1 MANPVR
7 RIGTGRVY
15 TLARYLKRLSRME
28 IYTTLLLTILGVG
41 IVADHVLTV
50 KTFESTHADEARMNL
65 AGIQRTLSQRA
76 ALLAHEFKATG
87 SASVAGELKTTVAQ
101 FLENHSTLLGQDNH
115 LNELALDGSA
125 LRSLDNI
132 SLEVTTYA
140 RDIIL
145 AGEGRL
151 EYLPSAAE
159 ADVIFRQLDSVVE
172 VLESSVADRNRG
184 IVQMTWATGA
194 ASLLLLA
201 ALGYWH
207 FRNAVFADKRETARQ
222 ILKTQSLFEQY
233 DNSPVIQYRVAD
245 SGKLL
250 RVNRAWEAAFGCDRD
265 QALGSSI
272 FDFVEP
278 ETAKQLQESI
288 AAGTK
293 FRLMDGMKITM
304 RRFDGSPM
312 PATVYAGDQ
321 QVDNASGEGC
331 LDVIVIDK
339 TEAEE
344 ARKQAAFAQEAEQD
358 SFRYSPIPLFST
370 DEKGRCLRANA
381 AMMEMLEAD
390 TDEELAEMDLWHPI
404 AVAAKRLGRSVTSR
418 VSSSK
423 ETVFSQAGRAYDVI
437 LYMRRCRVSESGAL
451 GFEGAFIDVTELEE
465 AKRLVER
472 SRERF
477 RKLYDSTPVMLC
489 TADADGNV
497 TDINEHFLK
506 HMNLHRDSVSG
517 VRFDSFIC
525 NKDRDRFTEWLGA
538 TIDGGE
544 SSVIDIDFGESAD
557 ACFASRLY
565 MQPERSR
572 SGKLTGVSYTILDLS
587 EQVKAEQ
594 ERDVIAG
601 RLQTAEKLEAIGQL
615 AAGIAHEINT
625 PCQYVA
631 DNLTFLSQAVTEIL
645 PGRDSENSANDSD
658 AVPPQS
664 PVDLEFYAQELPSAI
679 DQSID
684 GMTQI
689 KKIVRAMKD
698 FSHPGGDS
706 KEPVDLNQLIES
718 VTTVSRSE
726 WKYIA
731 EVSLD
736 LDSSLAPVTCAGS
749 AINQVVL
756 NMIVNAAHALES
768 KFTDGSLGN
777 IGISTKHCG
786 DHVEIRIADNGEG
799 ISADNLSS
807 IFNPFFTTK
816 EVGKG
821 TGQGL
826 SIAHR
831 IVTEEHG
838 GLLDVESVPGEGTTF
853 IISLPMAELEVA
865 V

>member
-1 MANPVR
+1 M
-7 RIGTGRVY
+7 
-15 TLARYLKRLSRME
+15 LARYLKRLSRME

-50 KTFESTHADEARMNL
+50 KSFESTHADEARMNL

-87 SASVAGELKTTVAQ
+87 SAEVADELKATTAQ
-101 FLENHSTLLGQDNH
+101 FLENHSTLLGEYAH
-115 LNELALDGSA
+115 SSELALDGSA
-125 LRSLDNI
+125 LE
-132 SLEVTTYA
+132 SLERISSEVTIYA
-140 RDIIL
+140 RDIVL
-145 AGEGRL
+145 SGEGRF

-159 ADVIFRQLDSVVE
+159 ADVIFRRLDSVVAM
-172 VLESSVADRNRG
+172 LESSVADRNRS
-184 IVQMTWATGA
+184 IVELTWATGA

-201 ALGYWH
+201 VLGYWH
-207 FRNAVFADKRETARQ
+207 FRNAVFADKRATARQ
-222 ILKTQSLFEQY
+222 KLTAQSLYEQY

-250 RVNRAWEAAFGCDRD
+250 KVNRAWESAFGCNRE
-265 QALGSSI
+265 QAIGSSV
-272 FDFVEP
+272 FDFVE
-278 ETAKQLQESI
+278 ENTAKQLQGSI
-288 AAGTK
+288 AGGTK
-293 FRLMDGMKITM
+293 FRLLDGMKITM

-312 PATVYAGDQ
+312 PATIYAGDQ
-321 QVDNASGEGC
+321 QVDSASGEGC

-370 DEKGRCLRANA
+370 DEQGRCLRANT

-390 TDEELAEMDLWHPI
+390 DDEQLAEMDLWHPI
-404 AVAAKRLGRSVTSR
+404 AVAAKRLGRAGTSR

-423 ETVFSQAGRAYDVI
+423 ETVFSQTGRAYDVI

-451 GFEGAFIDVTELEE
+451 GFEGAFIDVTELED

-477 RKLYDSTPVMLC
+477 RRLYDSTPVMLC
-489 TADADGNV
+489 SADAEGNV
-497 TDINEHFLK
+497 TDVNEHFLK
-506 HMNLHRDSVSG
+506 HMNQHRDAVRG
-517 VRFDSFIC
+517 IRFDDFIC
-525 NKDRDRFTEWLGA
+525 GKDRGRFSEWLEE
-538 TIDGGE
+538 TVSSSE
-544 SSVIDIDFGESAD
+544 SSVIDIDFGESASQ
-557 ACFASRLY
+557 CFASRLY

-572 SGKLTGVSYTILDLS
+572 SGKLTGASYTILDLS

-601 RLQTAEKLEAIGQL
+601 RLQTSEKLEAIGQL

-645 PGRDSENSANDSD
+645 PSSDNEEPANDSD
-658 AVPPQS
+658 AESGRP

-698 FSHPGGDS
+698 FSHPGSDS

-731 EVSLD
+731 EVTLD
-736 LDSSLAPVTCAGS
+736 LDASLAPVVCAGS

-756 NMIVNAAHALES
+756 NMIVNAAHALEP
-768 KFTDGSLGN
+768 KFEGGALGN
-777 IGISTKHCG
+777 IHISTKHCG

-799 ISADNLSS
+799 ISAENLSS

-816 EVGKG
+816 DVGKG

-838 GLLDVESVPGEGTTF
+838 GLLDVESELGKGTTF
-853 IISLPMAELEVA
+853 IISLPVAELEVA